1 MHAPPTALVSTDNQR
16 KQRKDN
22 SKECPEIK
30 LSKQQRV
37 LRIKSEYVV

>member
-1 MHAPPTALVSTDNQR
+1 MHATPTALASTDNQR
-16 KQRKDN
+16 KQRKNN
-22 SKECPEIK
+22 SKEGPEIK